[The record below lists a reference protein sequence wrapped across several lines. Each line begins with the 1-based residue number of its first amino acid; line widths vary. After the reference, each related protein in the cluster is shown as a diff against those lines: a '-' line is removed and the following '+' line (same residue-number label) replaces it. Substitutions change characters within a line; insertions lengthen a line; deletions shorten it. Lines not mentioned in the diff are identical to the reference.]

1 MDAEAEEQAKLTAEA
16 EKRMLDRYN
25 ENLEFARA
33 IAQKEPRLVAMVV
46 KNWMDDPHENK

>member
-1 MDAEAEEQAKLTAEA
+1 MDEDVEEKARLTAEA

-46 KNWMDDPHENK
+46 KNWMDEPNENK